1 MKHLKKLAG
10 CLLALVM
17 ILTMSNVAV
26 VNAANNNDTNYNTS
40 GSITINDAVP
50 GQTYSV
56 YQLLYLES
64 YDDTKKAYAYK
75 ATDSWGDWL
84 KTQTDYVRFD
94 NQGYVTW
101 KEGADAAAFAKAALA
116 YAKSEQ
122 SGIKTVGQAV
132 APAATEGQQYSTV
145 TFNNLQPGY
154 YLLDTTLGTLCSLDT
169 AKPNVTIQE
178 KNEVPDV
185 EKKVKEDSTGDF
197 GDENTAQIGDTV
209 EFKTTIHA
217 KPGAQ
222 SYVLHD
228 TMSDGLTLN
237 VQSIKVQVN
246 NQDLAGTDYSV
257 STTELDDGCDFEI
270 TFAQTYLDTITAD
283 TDIVVTYSAV
293 VNENAEIYTVPNTNK
308 TKLNYGDD
316 SDYET
321 TWKETKTYSF
331 SFDIVKTDS
340 DNKLLAGAEFELYD
354 AETGGNKI
362 PLVKESDGT
371 YRVATEDEKKAEG
384 FVSAVIQAANGQAT
398 VKGFD
403 DNTSYWLEETKAP
416 DGYNKLNGRVKVE
429 FGTKANISTSM
440 TGDTWVEG
448 DGGVHIVNNT
458 GSLLPG
464 TGGMGTTVLYMAG
477 GVLVIAAGALLIF
490 RRRMHTDR

>member
-26 VNAANNNDTNYNTS
+26 VNAANNNDTNYDTS
-40 GSITINDAVP
+40 GSITIKDAVP

-64 YDDTKKAYAYK
+64 YDDTKGAYAYK
-75 ATDSWGDWL
+75 ATASWENWL

-94 NQGYVTW
+94 SQDYVTW

-116 YAKSEQ
+116 HAKSEQ
-122 SGIKTVGQAV
+122 SGIGSVNQEV

-185 EKKVKEDSTGDF
+185 KKEVKEDSTGDF
-197 GDENTAQIGDTV
+197 GSENTAQIGDTV

-228 TMSDGLTLN
+228 EMSTGLTLN

-246 NQDLAGTDYSV
+246 NQDLAKANYNVFTTGLTD
-257 STTELDDGCDFEI
+257 TCDFEI

-293 VNENAEIYTVPNTNK
+293 VNENALIYNDVNTNK

-354 AETGGNKI
+354 AQTDGNKI
-362 PLVKESDGT
+362 PLVKVSDGI

-384 FVSAVIQAANGQAT
+384 FSSAVIQATNGKAT

-416 DGYNKLNGRVKVE
+416 DGYNKLAGRVEVE

-440 TGDTWVEG
+440 TGNTWVEG
-448 DGGVHIVNNT
+448 NGGVHIVNNT
-458 GSLLPG
+458 GSLIPS

-477 GVLVIAAGALLIF
+477 GILVIAAGALLIF

>member
-64 YDDTKKAYAYK
+64 YDDTKGAYAYK
-75 ATDSWGDWL
+75 ATASWKNWL
-84 KTQTDYVRFD
+84 ETQTDYVKFD
-94 NQGYVTW
+94 SQDYVTW
-101 KEGADAAAFAKAALA
+101 KEGANAAAFAKAALA

-122 SGIKTVGQAV
+122 SGIETVGQAV

-154 YLLDTTLGTLCSLDT
+154 YLLDTTLGTLCSLGT
-169 AKPNVTIQE
+169 AQPNVTIQE

-185 EKKVKEDSTGDF
+185 KKEVKEDSTGNF
-197 GDENTAQIGDTV
+197 GSENTAQIGDTV

-228 TMSDGLTLN
+228 EMSTGLTLN
-237 VQSIKVQVN
+237 DQSIKVQVN
-246 NQDLAGTDYSV
+246 NQDLAKANYIV
-257 STTELDDGCDFEI
+257 STTGLTDNCDFEI
-270 TFAQTYLDTITAD
+270 TFDQSYLDTITAN
-283 TDIVVTYSAV
+283 TDIVVIYSAV
-293 VNENAEIYTVPNTNK
+293 LNEDAETYTVPNTNK
-308 TKLNYGDD
+308 TKLTYGDD

-340 DNKLLAGAEFELYD
+340 DNKLLDGAEFELYD

-362 PLVKESDGT
+362 PLVKESDGK
-371 YRVATEDEKKAEG
+371 YRVATKAETEANE
-384 FVSAVIQAANGQAT
+384 FASAVIQATNGKAT

-403 DNTSYWLEETKAP
+403 DNTIYWLEETKAP
-416 DGYNKLNGRVKVE
+416 DGYNKLASRVEVK

-440 TGDTWVEG
+440 TGETWEEG
-448 DGGVHIVNNT
+448 NGGVHIVNNT
-458 GSLLPG
+458 GSLIPS

>member
-26 VNAANNNDTNYNTS
+26 VNAANNNDTNYDTS
-40 GSITINDAVP
+40 GSITIKDAVP

-64 YDDTKKAYAYK
+64 YDDTKGAYAYK
-75 ATDSWGDWL
+75 ATASWENWL

-94 NQGYVTW
+94 SQDYVTW

-116 YAKSEQ
+116 HAKSEQ
-122 SGIKTVGQAV
+122 SGIGSVNQKV
-132 APAATEGQQYSTV
+132 APAATEGQQYSIV
-145 TFNNLQPGY
+145 TFDDLQPGY

-228 TMSDGLTLN
+228 EMSDGLTLN
-237 VQSIKVQVN
+237 VQSVKVQVN
-246 NQDLAGTDYSV
+246 NQDLAKANYTV
-257 STTELDDGCDFEI
+257 STTGLTDNCDFEI
-270 TFAQTYLDTITAD
+270 TFAQPYLDTITAN
-283 TDIVVTYSAV
+283 TDI
-293 VNENAEIYTVPNTNK
+293 I
-308 TKLNYGDD
+308 
-316 SDYET
+316 
-321 TWKETKTYSF
+321 
-331 SFDIVKTDS
+331 
-340 DNKLLAGAEFELYD
+340 
-354 AETGGNKI
+354 
-362 PLVKESDGT
+362 
-371 YRVATEDEKKAEG
+371 
-384 FVSAVIQAANGQAT
+384 
-398 VKGFD
+398 
-403 DNTSYWLEETKAP
+403 
-416 DGYNKLNGRVKVE
+416 
-429 FGTKANISTSM
+429 
-440 TGDTWVEG
+440 
-448 DGGVHIVNNT
+448 
-458 GSLLPG
+458 SLL
-464 TGGMGTTVLYMAG
+464 
-477 GVLVIAAGALLIF
+477 
-490 RRRMHTDR
+490 

>member
-26 VNAANNNDTNYNTS
+26 VNAANNNDTNYDTS
-40 GSITINDAVP
+40 GSINIDDAVP

-75 ATDSWGDWL
+75 ATDSWENWL
-84 KTQTDYVRFD
+84 ETQTDYVRFD

-185 EKKVKEDSTGDF
+185 KKEVKEDSTGDF
-197 GDENTAQIGDTV
+197 GSENTAQIGDTV

-228 TMSDGLTLN
+228 EMSTGLTLN

-246 NQDLAGTDYSV
+246 NQDLAEANYNVFTTGLTDN
-257 STTELDDGCDFEI
+257 CDFEI
-270 TFAQTYLDTITAD
+270 TFDQSYLDTITAN
-283 TDIVVTYSAV
+283 TDIVVIYSAV
-293 VNENAEIYTVPNTNK
+293 LNENAETYTVPNTNK

-316 SDYET
+316 SDYDT
-321 TWKETKTYSF
+321 TWKETETYSF

-340 DNKLLAGAEFELYD
+340 DNKLLDGAEFELYD
-354 AETGGNKI
+354 AQTGGNKI
-362 PLVKESDGT
+362 PLVKESVAT
-371 YRVATEDEKKAEG
+371 YRVATKAEAETSG

-416 DGYNKLNGRVKVE
+416 DGYNKLADRVEVKFEEKV
-429 FGTKANISTSM
+429 NISTSM
-440 TGDTWVEG
+440 TGGTWENG

-458 GSLLPG
+458 GSLIPS

-477 GVLVIAAGALLIF
+477 GILVIAAGALLIF